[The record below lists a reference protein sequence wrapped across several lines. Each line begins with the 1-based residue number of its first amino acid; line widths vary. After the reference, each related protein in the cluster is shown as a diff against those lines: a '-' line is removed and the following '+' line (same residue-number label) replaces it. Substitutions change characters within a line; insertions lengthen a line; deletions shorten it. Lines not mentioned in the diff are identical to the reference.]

1 MLAVGAETAS
11 SEIVTPSLAKRLND
25 LYDKGR
31 LQQALS
37 PVHAD
42 DLLHSVEVANLKAK
56 QAANAAKGAQSLKDA
71 AKSTAGKVATYGAV
85 AAGVPVAGVAIK
97 HALTQ

>member
-37 PVHAD
+37 TAHAD
-42 DLLHSVEVANLKAK
+42 DLLRSVEVANLKAK
-56 QAANAAKGAQSLKDA
+56 QAAKAAKNAEALKSS
-71 AKSTAGKVATYGAV
+71 AKGIAVKAGLGLLERMAWMRLFIA
-85 AAGVPVAGVAIK
+85 
-97 HALTQ
+97 